1 MIMENAVDSA
11 VKSAYSNGKVER
23 AEVKNMSMK
32 GHFLEDLL
40 VRIPSKKLSRVI
52 LLLAYV
58 EEHND
63 SGTYLDVSLSPS
75 GDVIPHSSI
84 DSIGVVTAR
93 SIVNRCNSTY
103 MSGDV
108 ISDDMFSMDKSCNS
122 IKESVRADSTENAKI
137 DASQVSDNR
146 GLNNDITMLQFGLDL
161 TNSKLVADASEYSY
175 SIPVHFPSVCDV
187 SMIGQIGVGFY
198 LAYLVAGIVIV
209 TTKHNS
215 DEMTNLKDFVTRMKD
230 QNGIYYITDKSMMVV
245 ANSPFLEKLKKGYE
259 VLYMVDVIDA
269 YVIRQLK
276 EFEGK
281 KLVSTTKE
289 GLKLDES
296 GNEKQMREALKEKFA
311 GLCKVIKDVL
321 GDKVEKVVFFDY
333 VIDSP
338 CYSVTRE
345 YGWIVDTEKIMK
357 AHALKDK
364 RMTCT
369 ATIFSSTVK
378 PNPFDLNSWVTPTQA
393 PHFPSVASLLRGIFS
408 VQNPTVLSRTS
419 NIHTHSLPHFQICYG

>member
-1 MIMENAVDSA
+1 MKLETVGEITNVVKNAVDSA

-137 DASQVSDNR
+137 DASQ
-146 GLNNDITMLQFGLDL
+146 
-161 TNSKLVADASEYSY
+161 LVADASEYSY